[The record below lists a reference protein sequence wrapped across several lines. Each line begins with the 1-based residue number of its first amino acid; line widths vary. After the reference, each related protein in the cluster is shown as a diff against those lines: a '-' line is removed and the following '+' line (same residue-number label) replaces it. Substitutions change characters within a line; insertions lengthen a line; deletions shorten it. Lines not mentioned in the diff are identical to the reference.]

1 MSVRSWATRGDGARR
16 VLQRWLA
23 ARELATLALLA
34 LLAGGLWTF
43 LEIADA
49 VREDESRA
57 LDERVLLAMREPG
70 DRGDPLGP
78 QWFEEMGR
86 DVTALGGTTLVAGAT
101 LATAGFLALAGRRR
115 ALALLLVTVGGGQVL
130 SVALKQGFARPR
142 PELVPHASYVY
153 TSSFPSGH
161 AMMSAVTYLTIAALV
176 ARLVPG
182 RRMKAFVVACA
193 VTITLLTGVSRV
205 YLGVHWPTDVIAGW
219 AIGASWA
226 TGCWLVADWLERRR
240 RETPAAVDPSKAT

>member
-1 MSVRSWATRGDGARR
+1 MSVRTWAARGDGARG
-16 VLQRWLA
+16 VLRRWLA

-43 LEIADA
+43 VEIADA
-49 VREDESRA
+49 VLEDEARA
-57 LDERVLLAMREPG
+57 LDERVLLALRDPG

-78 QWFEEMGR
+78 RWFEEMGR
-86 DVTALGGTTLVAGAT
+86 DVTALGGTTLLAGAT
-101 LATAGFLALAGRRR
+101 LTAAGFLALAGRRR
-115 ALALLLVTVGGGQVL
+115 ALALLVVTVGGGQLL
-130 SVALKQGFARPR
+130 SVALKQGFGRPR
-142 PELVPHASYVY
+142 PELVPHETYVY

-161 AMMSAVTYLTIAALV
+161 AMLSAVTYLTIAALV

-182 RRMKAFVVACA
+182 RRMKAFVIACA
-193 VTITLLTGVSRV
+193 MTVTLLTGVSRV

-240 RETPAAVDPSKAT
+240 RGSPAAGEPSKAT